1 MLRVIRLEE
10 PFSIHVRL
18 EGPLTA
24 DFLPHAEHEWQ
35 EVTAGARGRKLL
47 FDVSAVT
54 TLDESGRGFL
64 QRLDRA
70 GIRIDDGGHH
80 LLPQAKPPG
89 VIGGIRQRLC
99 AALCSLAPALRLCPC
114 EQGAHAERR

>member
-24 DFLPHAEHEWQ
+24 EFLPHAEHEWQ
-35 EVTAGARGRKLL
+35 EVTVGARGRKLL

-54 TLDESGRGFL
+54 TADESGRAFL
-64 QRLDRA
+64 QRLYRA
-70 GIRIDDGGHH
+70 GVRVDDGGRH
-80 LLPQAKPPG
+80 LLPESVAPG
-89 VIGGIRQRLC
+89 VLAKVRLRLC
-99 AALCSLAPALRLCPC
+99 AALCSLLPTLHLCPC
-114 EQGAHAERR
+114 AAFGQKR